1 LVISRFTKIFQKIEI
16 LKFQNKTAEIGQR
29 VRLSEGDILKI
40 NRMYGCPEPP
50 TPEPT
55 PEPTTEAP
63 TEKPPKS
70 PKEKVLEALGDFI
83 KEILKG
89 ILGKGRE

>member
-1 LVISRFTKIFQKIEI
+1 MVASKISIISQKIKI

-55 PEPTTEAP
+55 PGPTTEAP
-63 TEKPPKS
+63 TEKPPKN

-83 KEILKG
+83 KDILKG